1 MNLPALSSSIT
12 DTAMDMVPSLGE
24 ISASLLRPFNISTF
38 KLGSS
43 GGNKRVWLQTR
54 YLERI
59 GLERHSPIEIQFSK
73 TERQITISKS
83 ELGKYRVS
91 GRANGLPIID
101 LKNKQVADTLGQN
114 VEKITV
120 RFYPN
125 KVTISVSSFDRNL
138 ADRRSKTGAKAVEI
152 FSGGGTLSK
161 FAELAGFKMDT
172 VVERDDSFV
181 DVFEKNFDEVTTIVA
196 DVHDVEME
204 DLPKDA
210 SLLQFGYPCTEFS
223 PSNIVSA
230 RKAKDAKQSEKALE
244 AKRTANYLSLALV
257 NIIRQVNPRVIL
269 IEEVKAFQNSLP
281 FDLLKFELE
290 RMKYKISIED
300 MTGSFT
306 ERKRIAIV
314 AIADKEALDISNVV
328 YQTPVPIEAHL
339 DIPVQDREFQ
349 PIELRPRESGALRK
363 GLGIRSHQPSDL
375 KINTITTH
383 WTRHNHISLAHPHK
397 EHHYSDFTVNEVRRI
412 HGLPEDFDLGD
423 KVTVAR
429 AVLGQGVVDGF
440 LDVLSR
446 IFTRVC
452 LGGIESTP
460 KEDVFGCGSQN
471 QIDDSK
477 DSQSM
482 GEEQFAL
489 QF

>member
-1 MNLPALSSSIT
+1 MNSSLRTDLRTIDTVSHALPVSNVKA
-12 DTAMDMVPSLGE
+12 
-24 ISASLLRPFNISTF
+24 RPFNVSTF
-38 KLGSS
+38 KLGNS
-43 GGNKRVWLQTR
+43 GQNKRVWLQTR

-59 GLERHSPIEIQFSK
+59 GLEKNSPIDIDFS
-73 TERQITISKS
+73 TDTRQITIKKVDV
-83 ELGKYRVS
+83 GNHRVS

-101 LKNKQVADTLGQN
+101 VKNKQVAETLGEN
-114 VEKITV
+114 VDKITV
-120 RFYPN
+120 RFYQN
-125 KVTISVSSFDRNL
+125 KIIISVSSFDRKL
-138 ADRRSKTGAKAVEI
+138 ADRRSKKGAKAVEI

-161 FAELAGFKMDT
+161 FAQLAGFQMAT
-172 VVERDDSFV
+172 VVERNDNFV
-181 DVFEKNFDEVTTIVA
+181 EVFERNFDDHVTTTICA

-210 SLLQFGYPCTEFS
+210 SLLQFGYPCTEYS

-230 RKAKDAKQSEKALE
+230 RKAKDANQSEEALE

-290 RMKYKISIED
+290 RMKYKISIQD

-328 YQTPVPIEAHL
+328 YQTPVPIETHL
-339 DIPVQDREFQ
+339 DIPVHERHFQ
-349 PIELRPRESGALRK
+349 PIALRPRESGALRK
-363 GLGIRSHQPSDL
+363 GLGIRSHLPSEL

-383 WTRHNHISLAHPHK
+383 WTRHNHLSLKHPTK

-412 HGLPEDFDLGD
+412 HGLPEDFQLGD
-423 KVTVAR
+423 KITIAR

-446 IFTRVC
+446 IYSRVC
-452 LGGIESTP
+452 LGEAGENISQ
-460 KEDVFGCGSQN
+460 DRGCHGENKGTIDNYLGSLA
-471 QIDDSK
+471 S
-477 DSQSM
+477 
-482 GEEQFAL
+482 QFAL

>member
-1 MNLPALSSSIT
+1 MNSSLRTDLRTIDTVSHALPVSSVK
-12 DTAMDMVPSLGE
+12 A
-24 ISASLLRPFNISTF
+24 RPFNVSTF

-43 GGNKRVWLQTR
+43 GQNKRVWLQTR

-59 GLERHSPIEIQFSK
+59 GLEKNSPIDIDFS
-73 TERQITISKS
+73 TDTRQITIKKVDVGSH
-83 ELGKYRVS
+83 RVS

-101 LKNKQVADTLGQN
+101 VKNKQVAETLGEN
-114 VEKITV
+114 VDKITV
-120 RFYPN
+120 RFYQN
-125 KVTISVSSFDRNL
+125 KIIISVSSFDRNL

-161 FAELAGFKMDT
+161 FAELAGFQMDT
-172 VVERDDSFV
+172 VVERDDNFV
-181 DVFEKNFDEVTTIVA
+181 EVFERNFDHVTTICA

-204 DLPKDA
+204 DLPSDA

-223 PSNIVSA
+223 VSNIVSA
-230 RKAKDAKQSEKALE
+230 RKAKDANQSEEALE

-314 AIADKEALDISNVV
+314 AIADNEALDISNVV

-339 DIPVQDREFQ
+339 DIPVHKRDFQ
-349 PIELRPRESGALRK
+349 PIALRPRESGALRK
-363 GLGIRSHQPSDL
+363 GLGIRSHLPSDL

-383 WTRHNHISLAHPHK
+383 WTRHNHLSLAHPHK

-423 KVTVAR
+423 KVTVSR

-452 LGGIESTP
+452 LGGGESTP
-460 KEDVFGCGSQN
+460 KVDVFGCGSQD

-482 GEEQFAL
+482 GEGQFAL

>member
-1 MNLPALSSSIT
+1 MLSDNSYTTNTLSSSSK
-12 DTAMDMVPSLGE
+12 AK
-24 ISASLLRPFNISTF
+24 AFNVSTF
-38 KLGSS
+38 TLGDS
-43 GGNKRVWLQTR
+43 GMNKRVWLQTR

-59 GLERHSPIEIQFSK
+59 GLERRSPIDIQFSK

-83 ELGKYRVS
+83 ELGKHRVS
-91 GRANGLPIID
+91 GRANGMPIID
-101 LKNKQVADTLGQN
+101 VKNKQVAETLGEN
-114 VEKITV
+114 VDKITV
-120 RFYPN
+120 RFYQN
-125 KVTISVSSFDRNL
+125 KIIISVSAFDRNM
-138 ADRRSKTGAKAVEI
+138 ADRRSKRSNKAVEI
-152 FSGGGTLSK
+152 FSGGGTLSA
-161 FAELAGFKMDT
+161 FAERAGFKMALAC
-172 VVERDDSFV
+172 DSEDRFLEV
-181 DVFEKNFDEVTTIVA
+181 YENNFSDHVTTVCA
-196 DVHDVEME
+196 DVHDIEME

-230 RKAKDAKQSEKALE
+230 RKKKDANQSEEALE

-290 RMKYKISIED
+290 RLKYKISIEEI
-300 MTGSFT
+300 TGSFT

-314 AIADKEALDISNVV
+314 AVADKKPLDISNIA
-328 YQTPVPIEAHL
+328 YQAPVPIETHL
-339 DIPVQDREFQ
+339 DIPVAERTFQ
-349 PIELRPRESGALRK
+349 SIALRPRESGALRK
-363 GLGIRSHQPSDL
+363 GLGIRSVLPSDL
-375 KINTITTH
+375 KTGTFTCH
-383 WTRHNHISLAHPHK
+383 WTRHTHQSLKHPTK

-412 HGLPEDFDLGD
+412 HGLPENFDLGD

-440 LDVLSR
+440 LGVLSR
-446 IFTRVC
+446 IYNRVC
-452 LGGIESTP
+452 LGGGEPTP
-460 KEDVFGCGSQN
+460 KEDVFGCVSQD
-471 QIDDSK
+471 QIDGSK
-477 DSQSM
+477 DGQSM

>member
-1 MNLPALSSSIT
+1 MNSSLRTDLRTIDTVSHALPASNVK
-12 DTAMDMVPSLGE
+12 A
-24 ISASLLRPFNISTF
+24 RPFNVSIF
-38 KLGSS
+38 KLGTS

-59 GLERHSPIEIQFSK
+59 GLEKNSPIDIDFS
-73 TERQITISKS
+73 TDTRQITIKKVDV
-83 ELGKYRVS
+83 GNHRVS

-101 LKNKQVADTLGQN
+101 VKNKQVAETLGQN

-120 RFYPN
+120 RFYQN
-125 KVTISVSSFDRNL
+125 KIIISVSSFDRNL
-138 ADRRSKTGAKAVEI
+138 ADRRSKSGIKAVEI

-161 FAELAGFKMDT
+161 FAQLAGFQMAT
-172 VVERDDSFV
+172 VVERDDNFV
-181 DVFEKNFDEVTTIVA
+181 EVFERNFDGVTSICA

-210 SLLQFGYPCTEFS
+210 SLLQFGYPCTEYS
-223 PSNIVSA
+223 QANIVSA
-230 RKAKDAKQSEKALE
+230 RKAKDANQSEKALE
-244 AKRTANYLSLALV
+244 EKRTANYLSLALV
-257 NIIRQVNPRVIL
+257 NIIRHVNPRVIL

-290 RMKYKISIED
+290 RMKYKISIEE

-339 DIPVQDREFQ
+339 DIPVQNRDFQ

-363 GLGIRSHQPSDL
+363 GLGIRSHLPSDL

-383 WTRHNHISLAHPHK
+383 WTRHNHLSLKHPTK

-423 KVTVAR
+423 KVTIAR

-446 IFTRVC
+446 IYSRVC
-452 LGGIESTP
+452 LG
-460 KEDVFGCGSQN
+460 QN
-471 QIDDSK
+471 TLAPQK
-477 DSQSM
+477 TVNLPV
-482 GEEQFAL
+482 GQFAL
-489 QF
+489 DF

>member
-1 MNLPALSSSIT
+1 M
-12 DTAMDMVPSLGE
+12 
-24 ISASLLRPFNISTF
+24 
-38 KLGSS
+38 
-43 GGNKRVWLQTR
+43 
-54 YLERI
+54 
-59 GLERHSPIEIQFSK
+59 
-73 TERQITISKS
+73 
-83 ELGKYRVS
+83 
-91 GRANGLPIID
+91 
-101 LKNKQVADTLGQN
+101 
-114 VEKITV
+114 
-120 RFYPN
+120 RFYQNP
-125 KVTISVSSFDRNL
+125 VIIIIGVSSFDRKL
-138 ADRRSKTGAKAVEI
+138 ADRRSKKGAKAVEI

-161 FAELAGFKMDT
+161 FAQLAGFQMAT
-172 VVERDDSFV
+172 VVERDDNFV
-181 DVFEKNFDEVTTIVA
+181 EVFERNFDDHFTTTVCA

-210 SLLQFGYPCTEFS
+210 SLLQFGYPCTEYS
-223 PSNIVSA
+223 QANIVSA
-230 RKAKDAKQSEKALE
+230 RKAKDVTQSAEALE
-244 AKRTANYLSLALV
+244 SKRTANYLSLALV
-257 NIIRQVNPRVIL
+257 NIIRHVNPRVIL

-339 DIPVQDREFQ
+339 DIPVQNRDFQ

-363 GLGIRSHQPSDL
+363 GLGIRSHLPSDL

-446 IFTRVC
+446 IFARVC
-452 LGGIESTP
+452 LGGVESTP
-460 KEDVFGCGSQN
+460 KEDVFGGGSQN

-477 DSQSM
+477 DSQSV